1 MLLQTEESIL
11 KTETPQQNYEWPENY
26 FAETDP
32 VKRRQILDARA
43 GKEDSYL
50 EQLEKLFQAR
60 YEQDKSGKY
69 ADIFLRSF
77 LELKM
82 TALDLDAA
90 FSEKKNRRAVGRA
103 LKNLCLTE
111 TEGLSREILYR
122 EMCQLTALYI
132 VLCAGDKNYTSVLWG
147 VGKKSNAKIIEK
159 IDLDLR
165 RVGEALPEYLKL
177 GEEFRILQNAILDTK
192 KKYL

>member
-1 MLLQTEESIL
+1 MLFETEETIL
-11 KTETPQQNYEWPENY
+11 KSQPAKTEYEWPENY

-32 VKRRQILDARA
+32 AKRRRILDARA
-43 GKEDSYL
+43 GEEDPWL
-50 EQLEKLFQAR
+50 EQLEKMFQAR
-60 YEQDKSGKY
+60 YERDRSGKY
-69 ADIFLRSF
+69 ADTFLRSF

-82 TALDLDAA
+82 TALNLDAA
-90 FSEKKNRRAVGRA
+90 FSEKKNRKAVYKA

-111 TEGLSREILYR
+111 TEGLSREVLCR

-147 VGKKSNAKIIEK
+147 IGKKSNEKITEK

-165 RVGEALPEYLKL
+165 RIGEALPEYLKL
-177 GEEFRILQNAILDTK
+177 EAEFRILQNAILDTK
-192 KKYL
+192 KKFL